1 MFYNHNFIT
10 SDLSW
15 STVNRNLQNNVVVND
30 GENVSLNNIE
40 ESVSENIVL
49 SCLQLSDS
57 LSSSSY
63 KISNPVDIAFNSTA
77 VEGKLKSNI
86 DENEENSAL
95 GKCVL
100 QSSSHFIS
108 SSSVVSNQNSVVIN
122 SENKYQVSDSHSA
135 IRILALNVCGLVA
148 KFKAPEL
155 EELCNK
161 YDILCFSE
169 TKLDQYDV
177 VEIKHFKALPPLNRK
192 NAKHKSGGIIV
203 FYLESVYIH
212 IDNKSNMSPKVLLN
226 RLYNNAIPKNRRLRH
241 EILHCHQLS

>member
-1 MFYNHNFIT
+1 MCPKILFYH
-10 SDLSW
+10 
-15 STVNRNLQNNVVVND
+15 
-30 GENVSLNNIE
+30 
-40 ESVSENIVL
+40 
-49 SCLQLSDS
+49 S

-86 DENEENSAL
+86 DENSENSAL

-122 SENKYQVSDSHSA
+122 SENKYQVSDSHST
-135 IRILALNVCGLVA
+135 IRILALNVCCLVA

-155 EELCNK
+155 EELRNK

-177 VEIKHFKALPPLNRK
+177 VEINHFKALPPLNRK
-192 NAKHKSGGIIV
+192 HAMLKSGGIIV
-203 FYLESVYIH
+203 FVRDNLYENVEILKSSNENVLWIIINNNIFDQPVLFGSVYIH
-212 IDNKSNMSPKVLLN
+212 LRTVTIVVLTFSM
-226 RLYNNAIPKNRRLRH
+226 YYKAK
-241 EILHCHQLS
+241 

>member
-1 MFYNHNFIT
+1 MEKETLNSSVNVLNNVYNHNCIT
-10 SDLSW
+10 SDLLW
-15 STVNRNLQNNVVVND
+15 STVNGNLQNNVVVND

-63 KISNPVDIAFNSTA
+63 KISNPVDIAFNSTT

-100 QSSSHFIS
+100 QSSSHSIN

-122 SENKYQVSDSHSA
+122 SENKYQVFDSHST

-192 NAKHKSGGIIV
+192 HAKHKSGGIIV
-203 FYLESVYIH
+203 FVR
-212 IDNKSNMSPKVLLN
+212 DN
-226 RLYNNAIPKNRRLRH
+226 LYENV
-241 EILHCHQLS
+241 EILKSSNENVL

>member
-1 MFYNHNFIT
+1 M
-10 SDLSW
+10 W
-15 STVNRNLQNNVVVND
+15 STVNGNLQNNVVVND

-63 KISNPVDIAFNSTA
+63 KISNPVDIAFNSTT

-100 QSSSHFIS
+100 QSSSHSIN

-122 SENKYQVSDSHSA
+122 SENKYQVSDSYST

-192 NAKHKSGGIIV
+192 HAKHKSGGIIV
-203 FYLESVYIH
+203 FVR
-212 IDNKSNMSPKVLLN
+212 DN
-226 RLYNNAIPKNRRLRH
+226 LYENV
-241 EILHCHQLS
+241 EILKSSNENVL